1 MNRLERFSGKA
12 TVPAGVTLLMALL
25 VLPLVQPVPAAA
37 ASARVVAVGDVHGD
51 LEALVSILQE
61 TGIIDDQRRW
71 SGGNATLVQ
80 TGDILDRGA
89 QDRQVMDLLM
99 ELEKQAARSKGRV
112 VVLLGNHEMMNI
124 MGDLRYVAPQVYS
137 SFADGKSEQRRQ
149 KAYQDH
155 TKLLKQRAQVLGEP
169 TEITSEFEKQW
180 MEEHPPGFL
189 EYREALKPKG
199 KYGSWL
205 RKRPAI
211 LQIED
216 TLFLHGGIH
225 PNLSSLK
232 LKEINQRIQDEIQA
246 FDAYTQ
252 QMVQEKLILP
262 FFTLNEIVSSAQ
274 AEVDRRE
281 AEGGRQEDRQFTFLK
296 EFLAF
301 GSWLSTHPDG
311 PLWFRG
317 FAQWSEEEG
326 AEQVSQL
333 LKTYGVKRFV
343 VGHTPQL
350 PVRIQM
356 RFQGKIFLID
366 TGMLSSYYQGGG
378 ASALEIRDGKVAAI
392 YLDEREELKG
402 TAGN

>member
-12 TVPAGVTLLMALL
+12 TVPVGVALLMAFL

-112 VVLLGNHEMMNI
+112 AVLLGNHEMMNI

-169 TEITSEFEKQW
+169 NEITSEFEKQW

-232 LKEINQRIQDEIQA
+232 VREINQRIQDEIKA

-274 AEVDRRE
+274 AEVERRE
-281 AEGGRQEDRQFTFLK
+281 AEGGKKEDRPLTFLK

-301 GSWLSTHPDG
+301 GSWLSIHPEG

-326 AEQVSQL
+326 EQQVSQL
-333 LKTYGVKRFV
+333 LKTYGAKRFV

-356 RFQGKIFLID
+356 RFQGKIFLVD

-378 ASALEIRDGKVAAI
+378 ASALEIRDGKVTAI
-392 YLDEREELKG
+392 YLDRREELEG
-402 TAGN
+402 TAGS